1 MLWLFVILAL
11 ILLWVIPAFRT
22 LQEMEGQPAPRWRI
36 PFLHLIDE
44 PEEAAIVFVLLGI
57 SIAVGGYA
65 FLYGLGT
72 LRDIVGDFY
81 ANIAAE
87 AISIAITVLIIE
99 RLYERRSK
107 TEAEKAEKERLILQ
121 MGSPD
126 RGFAVEAARQ
136 LAKREWLKDGSL
148 VKAHLGG
155 ADLTEAKL
163 YEANLSDANL
173 YKTILDNAILA
184 RAVLTGADFWRAS
197 LKGAMLIEATLHRA
211 ILRDVELSNAYLRQ
225 ADLSSAILWEANLSG
240 SDLLGCILIDA
251 GMSKANLHGA
261 NLSHAN
267 LSGAYLGDANL
278 IKANLLGANLS
289 ETDLSSAI
297 YDYQT
302 QWPEGFDPKLAGA
315 IEVDEES
322 GEWIPVDK
330 KQTTT

>member
-57 SIAVGGYA
+57 GIAVGGYA

-72 LRDIVGDFY
+72 LRDMVGDFY

-126 RGFAVEAARQ
+126 NGFAVEAVRQ
-136 LAKREWLKDGSL
+136 LGKRGWLHDDSL
-148 VKAHLGG
+148 SG
-155 ADLTEAKL
+155 ADL
-163 YEANLSDANL
+163 YRANLSGV
-173 YKTILDNAILA
+173 TMHE
-184 RAVLTGADFWRAS
+184 AS
-197 LKGAMLIEATLHRA
+197 LW
-211 ILRDVELSNAYLRQ
+211 N
-225 ADLSSAILWEANLSG
+225 AILWEANLSG
-240 SDLLGCILIDA
+240 ADLLWI
-251 GMSKANLHGA
+251 
-261 NLSHAN
+261 N
-267 LSGAYLGDANL
+267 LSGALLQDANMS
-278 IKANLLGANLS
+278 GASLS
-289 ETDLSSAI
+289 DAFL
-297 YDYQT
+297 
-302 QWPEGFDPKLAGA
+302 
-315 IEVDEES
+315 
-322 GEWIPVDK
+322 
-330 KQTTT
+330 